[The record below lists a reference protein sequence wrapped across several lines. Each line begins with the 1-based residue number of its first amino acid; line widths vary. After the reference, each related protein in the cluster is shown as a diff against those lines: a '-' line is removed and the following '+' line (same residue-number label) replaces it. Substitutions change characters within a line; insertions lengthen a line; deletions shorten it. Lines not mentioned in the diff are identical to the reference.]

1 MQQLAD
7 GDRGV
12 FQVIGQADFVG
23 DVQLQRVGDAGT
35 RDVGIDQ
42 QHRVFA
48 PDGDADGQVDGRE
61 GLALAGQRAGDHDQ
75 PAVAH
80 HGAQAAK
87 GVVQQAPLHQTELL
101 VNLGGLVVRHQKAT
115 PLQVVEIQLDDGAA
129 GRGDVSG
136 SGMAVATMRGTGGG
150 GAVRRAFRPAC
161 RPLALCSREGGA
173 GRSLGVDPG
182 SARCR
187 VQPAV
192 DLFAALAGLP
202 QRFGTGDVGPDAG
215 GHRLLGLGRGSHQ
228 RGIALAQGPR
238 RGRAGGDGGGGR
250 DGGVLVQWP
259 GRILVHQLLHGPLN
273 ESLVHDITFCWVC
286 CAVGA
291 GAASLDWPAS
301 IT

>member
-1 MQQLAD
+1 M
-7 GDRGV
+7 GIV

-42 QHRVFA
+42 QHRVFT

-101 VNLGGLVVRHQKAT
+101 VNLGGLVVRHQEAT
-115 PLQVVEIQLDDGAA
+115 SLQVIEIQLDDGAA

-136 SGMAVATMRGTGGG
+136 RGMAIAAVCFARGGR
-150 GAVRRAFRPAC
+150 AVGRAVLPVC
-161 RPLALCSREGGA
+161 RALALCGREGGT

-182 SARCR
+182 TTRCR

-192 DLFAALAGLP
+192 DLLAALTGLP
-202 QRFGTGDVGPDAG
+202 QCFGAGDVGPDAG
-215 GHRLLGLGRGSHQ
+215 GHRFLGLGRGSHQ
-228 RGIALAQGPR
+228 RGAALTQCPR
-238 RGRAGGDGGGGR
+238 RGRAGGDGGCGGR
-250 DGGVLVQWP
+250 DGGVLVHRP